1 MKTPNFRPLDADAAA
16 FILGAGL
23 LLGLVARI
31 VENSRQLAGLFGF

>member
-1 MKTPNFRPLDADAAA
+1 MKTPNFQPLDAAA

-31 VENSRQLAGLFGF
+31 VENSHQLAGLFGF